1 MKGVIDARF
10 SQNLQILKQ
19 PSSKYLSKLKAV
31 NLSYCAHHSTSAEH
45 DLQHNKY
52 PRFLGSALFSFLAI
66 NPLKVCFLFC
76 FVLFSIHVCCATVSP
91 SYLLKDRGMGCAF
104 KLHT

>member
-1 MKGVIDARF
+1 MYMKGVIDATF

-31 NLSYCAHHSTSAEH
+31 NLSYCAHHSTSPEH

-76 FVLFSIHVCCATVSP
+76 FVLFC
-91 SYLLKDRGMGCAF
+91 F
-104 KLHT
+104 KYMYALRQLAPLNFLRTEE